1 MGGRWE
7 SLPKAGEITLSI
19 HLSATIS
26 VHSICDVA
34 PTVNKSGVNV
44 DMRLWW
50 IRWRVRIVGGLSEEV
65 CCVVVVD
72 GGSGEGE
79 EGKGSGCGDGGE
91 EGRRTGEVTLVD
103 KTAGLVDDLRR
114 TKKISRGARVSLS
127 LLLSKLSLLT
137 HRP

>member
-1 MGGRWE
+1 MDV
-7 SLPKAGEITLSI
+7 PKAGEMTRSI

-50 IRWRVRIVGGLSEEV
+50 IRWRVRIVGGLSGEECGV
-65 CCVVVVD
+65 VVVVD
-72 GGSGEGE
+72 GGSG

-91 EGRRTGEVTLVD
+91 EGSCAPVG
-103 KTAGLVDDLRR
+103 
-114 TKKISRGARVSLS
+114 S
-127 LLLSKLSLLT
+127 
-137 HRP
+137 